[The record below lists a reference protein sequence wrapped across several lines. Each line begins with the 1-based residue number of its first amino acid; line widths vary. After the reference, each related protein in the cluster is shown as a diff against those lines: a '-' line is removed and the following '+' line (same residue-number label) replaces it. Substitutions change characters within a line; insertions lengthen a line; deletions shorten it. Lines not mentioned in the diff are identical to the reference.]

1 MAQQLSF
8 SYDNPQQKV
17 LSLCIPTYNRAECL
31 REQFKRLMTIQPA
44 DLDRM
49 EIIISDN
56 CSTDNTSQVVN
67 EYKEKLDFVY
77 LRNDENIGADRNFLQ
92 CFRKATAKY
101 VWLLGDDDYIQTR
114 HLNTLID
121 HLEKEDYGL
130 VQLSLNCNSKNTFRI
145 YDDQDEFLN
154 KLNVRITYMS
164 SNIDRT
170 EYVRDISLE
179 KYFDTHLVQVPAH
192 LHAALRGKENLIV
205 NLPFYD
211 SGTQTQNN
219 GGYNLFEV
227 FVKNLVKIYDEFED
241 NGISVNSLILL
252 KNKISDFVFP
262 YFFNHVILKKPCNF
276 KLDNAWEIMKEELGI
291 ARIIWSAIK
300 FIFSY
305 KMISHWVKKIT
316 KPVYKILA
324 FIISNF
330 FALIWPD
337 KAARLWKK
345 IRTRI
350 TSNRFRYQIGHVG
363 KNCNVE
369 GVDFLYGGKNI
380 SIGDNFSALKG
391 LRLECVN
398 TPDHTLNLTIGNDV
412 TLNARVHI
420 GVANKIIIGNHVLIG
435 SNVLITDHSH
445 GRNSEEE
452 LMSPPRSR
460 TIYSKGPVIIGEN
473 VWIGEN
479 VCILP
484 GVTIGK
490 GSVIGAGAVVT
501 KDIPPFSIAGGNPA
515 RIIK

>member
-1 MAQQLSF
+1 
-8 SYDNPQQKV
+8 
-17 LSLCIPTYNRAECL
+17 
-31 REQFKRLMTIQPA
+31 
-44 DLDRM
+44 
-49 EIIISDN
+49 
-56 CSTDNTSQVVN
+56 
-67 EYKEKLDFVY
+67 
-77 LRNDENIGADRNFLQ
+77 
-92 CFRKATAKY
+92 
-101 VWLLGDDDYIQTR
+101 
-114 HLNTLID
+114 
-121 HLEKEDYGL
+121 
-130 VQLSLNCNSKNTFRI
+130 
-145 YDDQDEFLN
+145 
-154 KLNVRITYMS
+154 
-164 SNIDRT
+164 
-170 EYVRDISLE
+170 
-179 KYFDTHLVQVPAH
+179 
-192 LHAALRGKENLIV
+192 
-205 NLPFYD
+205 
-211 SGTQTQNN
+211 
-219 GGYNLFEV
+219 
-227 FVKNLVKIYDEFED
+227 
-241 NGISVNSLILL
+241 
-252 KNKISDFVFP
+252 
-262 YFFNHVILKKPCNF
+262 
-276 KLDNAWEIMKEELGI
+276 MKEELGI

-350 TSNRFRYQIGHVG
+350 ISNRFRYQIGHVG

-369 GVDFLYGGKNI
+369 GVDFLNGGKNI

-398 TPDHTLNLTIGNDV
+398 TPDHTPNLTIGNDV

-445 GRNSEEE
+445 GKNSEEE